1 MDLDLF
7 LKADTWLALLT
18 LCFLE
23 IVLGIDN
30 IIFISIV
37 SNKLPEELR
46 PRARNVGLALAM
58 VVRICF
64 LLGITWIITFT
75 EPLFTIPKNFIM
87 QHAMAFSGRDLIL
100 GFGGLFLI
108 AKSTM
113 EINHEMEGE
122 DGDEDSSKKK
132 GGNVTLSGTIIQII
146 LLDIIFSFDSILTA
160 IGIVDQ
166 VIIMIVAV
174 IVSIC
179 VMMFFSGTIS
189 RFIQQHPSME
199 VLALGFLILI
209 GFMLFL
215 ESLHYVIPKGYIYF
229 AVAFSLLIELTNIR
243 VKKKRKGGGDD
254 DKKSAP
260 VKLKKGYSEE
270 ELNEAVMEKK

>member
-1 MDLDLF
+1 MEIF
-7 LKADTWLALLT
+7 LNADTWLALLT

-37 SNKLPEELR
+37 SNKLPEEQR
-46 PRARNVGLALAM
+46 QRARNFGLALAM
-58 VVRICF
+58 IVRIIF
-64 LLGITWIITFT
+64 LLGITWIIGFT
-75 EPLFTIPKNFIM
+75 EPLFTVPQTLWM
-87 QHAMAFSGRDLIL
+87 VEDLPVSGRDLIL

-122 DGDEDSSKKK
+122 EDDEDEPGAPKSKP
-132 GGNVTLSGTIIQII
+132 VTITMAGTIVQIV

-160 IGIVDQ
+160 VGIVERDK
-166 VIIMIVAV
+166 VIIMIIAV
-174 IVSIC
+174 IVSIL

-215 ESLHYVIPKGYIYF
+215 EALHYQIPKGYIYF
-229 AVAFSLLIELTNIR
+229 AVAFSMLIELTNIR
-243 VKKKRKGGGDD
+243 VRKKRKA
-254 DKKSAP
+254 KP
-260 VKLKKGYSEE
+260 VKLNKPFTDEEMKKAINQS
-270 ELNEAVMEKK
+270 N

>member
-1 MDLDLF
+1 MDLF
-7 LKADTWLALLT
+7 LQADTWLALLT

-37 SNKLPEELR
+37 SNKLPEHQR
-46 PRARNVGLALAM
+46 GRARNVGLLMAM
-58 VVRICF
+58 GVRICF
-64 LLGITWIITFT
+64 LLGITWIIGFT
-75 EPLFTIPKNFIM
+75 EPLFTIPANFAID
-87 QHAMAFSGRDLIL
+87 HDLSFSGRDLIL

-122 DGDEDSSKKK
+122 EDEGGAKKTA
-132 GGNVTLSGTIIQII
+132 NVTLTGTIIQII

-160 IGIVDQ
+160 IGIVDK
-166 VIIMIVAV
+166 VIIMIIAV
-174 IVSIC
+174 VVSIV
-179 VMMFFSGTIS
+179 VMMFFSGRIS
-189 RFIQQHPSME
+189 RFIQEHPSME

-243 VKKKRKGGGDD
+243 VRKKRKV
-254 DKKSAP
+254 KP
-260 VKLKKGYSEE
+260 VKLKKDYTDE
-270 ELNEAVMEKK
+270 ELEEAVHPHEKK

>member
-1 MDLDLF
+1 MELF

-37 SNKLPEELR
+37 SNKLPEEKR
-46 PRARNVGLALAM
+46 GRARNVGLALAM
-58 VVRICF
+58 LVRIVF
-64 LLGITWIITFT
+64 LMGITWIIGFT
-75 EPLFTIPKNFIM
+75 EPLFTIPKNVL
-87 QHAMAFSGRDLIL
+87 MAHEMSFSGRDLIL

-122 DGDEDSSKKK
+122 DSEEGVAKKTVV
-132 GGNVTLSGTIIQII
+132 VTLTGTIVQII

-160 IGIVDQ
+160 VGIVDQ
-166 VIIMIVAV
+166 LPIMIIAV
-174 IVSIC
+174 VVSIG

-189 RFIQQHPSME
+189 RFIQNHPSME

-243 VKKKRKGGGDD
+243 VKKKRKG
-254 DKKSAP
+254 DKNKP
-260 VKLKKGYSEE
+260 VKLKKAYSEE
-270 ELNEAVMEKK
+270 EMKEAVKEPVID